1 MNKDFIQL
9 YDDYGHIYIV
19 NINHISAIDM
29 DRRKV
34 WAGDALLEL
43 NPNSIKRLF
52 DRLVGDSK

>member
-19 NINHISAIDM
+19 NINHISVIDI

-34 WAGDALLEL
+34 WAGKALLEL

-52 DRLVGDSK
+52 DRLVGEGE